1 MRVSRLTLPAGLL
14 TFLLPCAMALLP
26 YNPTTILSSPAH
38 NDTLYIFQQGNST
51 VGEPELVGLN
61 ISGTLSPTALSTTT
75 ISQSLPF
82 AAEED
87 TLSYVPLIDSRGTIY
102 VYSGQCEDGA
112 DGASLW
118 AFTPMPAA
126 VNGIWKQ
133 QDISKDGTF
142 AAYNYEGAN
151 FLAAGMDFS
160 STGNGS
166 SDIYIFGGM
175 CPNSTTSNI
184 QTWQSSAN
192 YSNSML
198 VLQPPSAST
207 GDGSEFVLSTVSSP
221 GPPIAEAGFTVTALQ
236 PTYFSSSYGG
246 TNQQQNFVLLGGHTQ
261 TAFIN
266 MSQVALF
273 SLPQQSWAFLPVD
286 DPSMTPKMG
295 LTVRNADMID
305 PRSGHTA
312 VLTSDGKQIVVYGG
326 WVGDVTTPA
335 SPQLAILQ
343 LGEDYGGTGDWQ
355 WTIPEQKGA
364 GPPDGAGLYGHGAV
378 MLPGEVV
385 MVVGGFSTSSQDGSS
400 STSSGSAQNTAAY
413 FFNVTSSTWL
423 SMYTNPAV
431 GSLQSNTPSN
441 GSGTS
446 STARNA
452 GLGAG
457 LGVGLAA
464 LGGLLVLYLC
474 YRHRVKRR
482 KSAREKDLRELAI
495 GAQRFHSSA
504 LGLGGIDGRGG
515 EHSAVEWMGRE
526 GQDAYPW
533 APSLSGLGG
542 NVEAPGGR
550 GARKIQAERTGLL
563 VEVPSPTRGLRR
575 SLHSRGSAQQPSWY
589 DDGRRSRASGNIHPI
604 DERDEYEEYKM
615 PTQEMAER
623 NNVDLLTTMPNL
635 DPFLDPLGSH
645 PIGVSRTPSP
655 QSPAREREREVQNWV
670 ADWNAAENIMQQHAG
685 RMSPEKTD
693 RTSSTLSEQ
702 STYST
707 VSALSMQ
714 QSAGTISRSI
724 SQRSGALLRSNPFS
738 FSNRIADSSATFD
751 ARNDYTASPEQ
762 RPDYRRTHSL
772 TLDHAHQRT
781 NTAESF
787 VTASTSFSRLQA
799 EGETLL
805 GAHCGPGDLLPSR
818 SQSRAKGWVG
828 TVRRAFTGGGSG
840 SRSISR
846 SPEPGHR
853 STSSSPTKCQYS
865 DVGIPRR
872 AASTGA
878 MLWRRRQGAKDWN
891 VEDGV
896 KEQEAKGMAA
906 DAGGDDDEW
915 DVESA
920 VERRVVQVMFT
931 VPKERLR
938 VVNAGPEGD
947 GESILSLERDTGQD
961 RGMTDGKGKQKEL
974 LGRSNDV

>member
-1 MRVSRLTLPAGLL
+1 MS
-14 TFLLPCAMALLP
+14 
-26 YNPTTILSSPAH
+26 
-38 NDTLYIFQQGNST
+38 YI
-51 VGEPELVGLN
+51 
-61 ISGTLSPTALSTTT
+61 
-75 ISQSLPF
+75 
-82 AAEED
+82 
-87 TLSYVPLIDSRGTIY
+87 PLIDDRGTIC

-118 AFTPMPAA
+118 AFTTVPAG

-133 QDISKDGTF
+133 QEISRDGAF
-142 AAYNYEGAN
+142 GANNYEGAN
-151 FLAAGMDFS
+151 FLAAGMGFS

-166 SDIYIFGGM
+166 SSIYIFGGM
-175 CPNSTTSNI
+175 CPNSTTNNI

-198 VLQPPSAST
+198 VLQPPSASA

-236 PTYFSSSYGG
+236 PTYFSSSYGS

-286 DPSMTPKMG
+286 DPQVAPKTG
-295 LTVRNADMID
+295 LTVRNADVID

-312 VLTSDGKQIVVYGG
+312 VLSSDGKQIVVFGG

-335 SPQLAILQ
+335 SPQLAILE

-364 GPPDGAGLYGHGAV
+364 GPPNGEGLYGHGAI

-385 MVVGGFSTSSQDGSS
+385 MVVGGFSTSSEAGTS

-423 SMYTNPAV
+423 SMYTNPAII
-431 GSLQSNTPSN
+431 SLQSAAPDA

-457 LGVGLAA
+457 IGVGLA
-464 LGGLLVLYLC
+464 LMGGLLLLCLC
-474 YRHRVKRR
+474 YWRRVKRR
-482 KSAREKDLRELAI
+482 KTAREKDLRELAI

-515 EHSAVEWMGRE
+515 EQSAVEWMGRE
-526 GQDAYPW
+526 GRDAYPW
-533 APSLSGLGG
+533 APNLGG
-542 NVEAPGGR
+542 PAGHGEAPGWR
-550 GARKIQAERTGLL
+550 GTRNVEAERTGLL
-563 VEVPSPTRGLRR
+563 VAVPSPTRGLRR
-575 SLHSRGSAQQPSWY
+575 SLHSRGSVQQPPWY

-604 DERDEYEEYKM
+604 DERGEYEEERTT
-615 PTQEMAER
+615 PIQEMAQQT
-623 NNVDLLTTMPNL
+623 NLDPLTTVPNL

-670 ADWNAAENIMQQHAG
+670 TDWNAAQNIMQQHAG
-685 RMSPEKTD
+685 RISPDKTD
-693 RTSSTLSEQ
+693 RTSSTLSEK

-714 QSAGTISRSI
+714 HSAGTISRSI
-724 SQRSGALLRSNPFS
+724 SQRSGAILRSNPFS
-738 FSNRIADSSATFD
+738 SVNRTANLSPTFD
-751 ARNDYTASPEQ
+751 ARDDHTASPEQ
-762 RPDYRRTHSL
+762 RPNYRRTQSL
-772 TLDHAHQRT
+772 TLEHAHRRT

-787 VTASTSFSRLQA
+787 VTASTSFSQLQA

-805 GAHCGPGDLLPSR
+805 GGHRGPSDLLPTR

-828 TVRRAFTGGGSG
+828 TMRRAFTGGGG
-840 SRSISR
+840 GGRSLSR
-846 SPEPGHR
+846 SPEPGNR
-853 STSSSPTKCQYS
+853 STSSSPTKYQHA
-865 DVGIPRR
+865 DEGIPRR
-872 AASTGA
+872 AASAGA

-891 VEDGV
+891 IEDGV
-896 KEQEAKGMAA
+896 DEQEAKGTTA
-906 DAGGDDDEW
+906 DEGGDEEEW

-938 VVNAGPEGD
+938 VVNAGPDGD
-947 GESILSLERDTGQD
+947 GESIMSLERDMGKD
-961 RGMTDGKGKQKEL
+961 RAMTDGKGKPTEQTS
-974 LGRSNDV
+974 RSDEI